1 MSSEIF
7 NDEVEGGPQLQELLV
22 VVANDAVGVAKE
34 PLLVHCPHHHLGNDG
49 KVGTGWKK
57 GENLDDAQV
66 LKSLHARP
74 PPPARSL
81 KHLIRRS
88 GVGVGVVGPA
98 WGSWGGSCR

>member
-22 VVANDAVGVAKE
+22 VVVNE
-34 PLLVHCPHHHLGNDG
+34 PLLVVHRPHHHLGNDG